1 MFEFSIFISSLI
13 AQAPLVVVTI
23 LAVLLY
29 LERRLDRVD
38 DRLNKIEN
46 RLSRVEDSI
55 SALIDFND
63 LLLSIQVSKGILS
76 DVEHKILSTFLTR
89 IRPPYSSK
97 YYTKE
102 IAEKLNQLLH
112 KDLNEYTW
120 EDLFE
125 LEKIYEILMKEAEV
139 SGKREYAKYAGKLR
153 VFIAISEKVHHHPKK
168 S

>member
-29 LERRLDRVD
+29 LERRLN
-38 DRLNKIEN
+38 RLED

-55 SALIDFND
+55 NALIDFND

-102 IAEKLNQLLH
+102 VAEKLDQLLR

-153 VFIAISEKVHHHPKK
+153 VFIAIVRGFLFRK
-168 S
+168 STSLP